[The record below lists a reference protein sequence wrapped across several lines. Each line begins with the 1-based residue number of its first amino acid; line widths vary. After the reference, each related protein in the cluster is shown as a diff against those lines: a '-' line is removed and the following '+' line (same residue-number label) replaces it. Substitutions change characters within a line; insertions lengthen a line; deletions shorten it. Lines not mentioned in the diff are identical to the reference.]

1 MKIDHYI
8 SDGQDPRAVEK
19 LLLKLQ
25 DMLTSGETVT
35 YIAVQKRPAVTL
47 LPNSIALTNKRVFI
61 CESTKLGLATDFDI
75 LSWGAVSEVT
85 FKEEIFG
92 SRVTITRQQGENLSI
107 DYIPKTQARRVF
119 QLANEALEQAHNERL
134 INNADEKTALPAQDD
149 PALPVEPE
157 DELTMKLEKL
167 KFLFERQLI
176 TEAEYESKKNEL
188 LSRL

>member
-149 PALPVEPE
+149 PALPMEPE

>member
-61 CESTKLGLATDFDI
+61 CESAKLGLATDFDI
-75 LSWGAVSEVT
+75 LSWGAVREVT